1 VWQSR
6 AGQRQGLRSTA
17 LSWDEEGWVSVVILS
32 LMWCSFICFIILLL
46 SFCFYIFPCLFS
58 VFRCFWDLFFGFFSF
73 SFVRSFSLLLCLFL
87 HLYCPCYGITLGASP
102 VAPSKF
108 ISNKLFAIT
117 IQSILMHSLVL
128 GESDSECGVR
138 SSRSPTLANVIYFC
152 SLTARCFVNNKS
164 GGAGDIC
171 IRLKRK

>member
-1 VWQSR
+1 MVFFYLFHYSF
-6 AGQRQGLRSTA
+6 AFVL
-17 LSWDEEGWVSVVILS
+17 LLYLS
-32 LMWCSFICFIILLL
+32 LLILCFPLFLGPL
-46 SFCFYIFPCLFS
+46 PWIF
-58 VFRCFWDLFFGFFSF
+58 
-73 SFVRSFSLLLCLFL
+73 SFSLLLCLFL

-102 VAPSKF
+102 VASSKF

-138 SSRSPTLANVIYFC
+138 SSRSPTLANVIYLC